1 MISREQLMDLHRKA
15 ISCAAADESS
25 LVDAVRDEGTLDY
38 IVEKAGMYD
47 DRTEKAAW
55 LLWSIA
61 NYHPF
66 AEGNKRTSWLAM
78 QIALD
83 GSYVH
88 CRDPLA
94 MNAYIRRLASGEVSQ
109 DDAAG
114 FVGNNTA
121 PCASSDRM
129 ERIMEG
135 QRDLLRMLSE

>member
-1 MISREQLMDLHRKA
+1 MISREQLTDLHRKA

-25 LVDAVRDEGTLDY
+25 LVDAVRDEGTLNY
-38 IVEKAGMYD
+38 IVEKASMYG
-47 DRTEKAAW
+47 DRKEEAAW

-78 QIALD
+78 QLALD
-83 GSYVH
+83 GSYVR
-88 CRDPLA
+88 CRDPVA

-114 FVGNNTA
+114 FVRNNTA

-129 ERIMEG
+129 ERIIDG